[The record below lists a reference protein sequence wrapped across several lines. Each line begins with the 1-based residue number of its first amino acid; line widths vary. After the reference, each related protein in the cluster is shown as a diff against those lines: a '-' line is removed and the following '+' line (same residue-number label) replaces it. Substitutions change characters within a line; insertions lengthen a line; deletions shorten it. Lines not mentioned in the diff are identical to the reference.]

1 MTAFISIRVSTREQA
16 ADGCSLPVQVRE
28 CSAYCRQA
36 GIELHPSATNC
47 DQPGIFADPGISAWK
62 IPIFQR
68 PGFQKLW
75 QNVNRNDSIVF
86 LSLDRAFRSTKDF
99 IDSWEVMKAAGVSP
113 IFVRNDIRM
122 DTAAGQLWG
131 RTIASFAEYQS
142 AVISERVR
150 EANAIRKMYGTTR
163 SKSSRQSRAASTE
176 IPNAIKNLYRPKEIK
191 SPNEVTSGR
200 VFAYAR
206 VSTLDQDSQPQSLRL
221 ESGIE
226 YRMMN
231 GYSRGGLFVDDGVSA
246 FFTDFHDR
254 PAGSKIW
261 NQLQRGD
268 VIICTKMDRMFRSTL
283 DMANVLKVLSE
294 KGVTICTLDGSLSTE
309 TPEGRAIA
317 SYLCIMAQWESE
329 SISWRTI
336 LALDSIR
343 RQRGPWIQIN
353 ARFPRWISKIEYG
366 ENKYRLQV
374 VPEIIRDAMTM
385 RDLRKA
391 GLTINQVSDILQR
404 QHEAEFNLPVEIPRC
419 GFGSRRSLES
429 RLKAK
434 SRFAD
439 AALVV
444 AYCDKFGIGWKDPI
458 DRFYSLQR
466 NEVHVLSNYADDDSL
481 MMRYLDENDGDLKSI
496 YETIGAVA

>member
-1 MTAFISIRVSTREQA
+1 MSAFISVRVSTREQA
-16 ADGCSLPVQVRE
+16 SDGCSLPVQVRE

-36 GIELHPSATNC
+36 GIELHPTATNC
-47 DQPGIFADPGISAWK
+47 DQPGVFADPGISAWK
-62 IPIFQR
+62 IPIFHR
-68 PGFQKLW
+68 PGFNKLW
-75 QNVNRNDSIVF
+75 NHVKPGDSIVF

-99 IDSWEVMKAAGVSP
+99 IDSWEIFKSHHVTPV
-113 IFVRNDIRM
+113 FVRNDIRM

-150 EANAIRKMYGTTR
+150 EANAIRKQYGTTR
-163 SKSSRQSRAASTE
+163 SKSSRSSRAAATD
-176 IPNAIKNLYRPKEIK
+176 IPDAIRKLYRPKEIK

-206 VSTLDQDSQPQSLRL
+206 VSTMDQDSQPQILRL

-246 FFTDFHDR
+246 FFTNFADR
-254 PAGSKIW
+254 PAGGEIW
-261 NQLQRGD
+261 DQLERGD

-283 DMANVLKVLSE
+283 DMANVLKVIEE

-353 ARFPRWISKIEYG
+353 ARFPRWIKKIEYG

-374 VPEIIRDAMTM
+374 VPEIIRDTIMM
-385 RDLRKA
+385 RDLRA
-391 GLTINQVSDILQR
+391 SGLTIDQVSDALQR
-404 QHEAEFNLPVEIPRC
+404 QHEAEFCLPVEVPRC
-419 GFGSRRSLES
+419 GFESRRYLES
-429 RLKAK
+429 RLKSK

-444 AYCDKFGIGWKDPI
+444 AYCEKFGISLKDPI

-466 NEVHVLSNYADDDSL
+466 NEVDVLSNYAADDSL
-481 MMRYLDENDGDLKSI
+481 MLRYLDENDGDLESI
-496 YETIGAVA
+496 FETIGAVV